1 MELETFRATLAANA
15 APEGLPSALR
25 ALWLVAKGDWD
36 NAHQIA
42 QNDDGADGAW
52 VHAYLHRLEGDL
64 SNAAY
69 WYHRA
74 GRTAGQTT
82 LQAEWNEI
90 VEALLNG
97 RQTA

>member
-1 MELETFRATLAANA
+1 MELETFKATLAADA
-15 APEGLPSALR
+15 APEGLPAALR

-42 QNDDGADGAW
+42 QSDDGADAAW

-64 SNAAY
+64 SNATY
-69 WYHRA
+69 WYDRA
-74 GRTAGQTT
+74 SRTAGQTT

-90 VEALLNG
+90 AEALLNS